1 MCAMSPHV
9 SALRTP
15 EAVRERCQEVLAYVD
30 AGQSEWF
37 RLDRERLDHAA
48 ALVCTEIEGNYPT
61 LEIPFHSRWRH
72 FVVGDEDRWQSI
84 VNQLEPDDDLNTG
97 RAAFE
102 LAITS
107 VLLDAGAGDHWQYK
121 DPATGERFG
130 RSEGLA
136 LASLELYTSGLL
148 SDSETQPLRADA
160 GALQTLDPEALATT
174 FQVGRHNPLSGL
186 SGRTGLL
193 RRLGNVVACNPQVF
207 GSEQPR
213 LGNLFDV
220 FYARGA
226 HGSLPAREVLIE
238 VLTLLS
244 SIWPGRLTLDDE
256 NLGDVWEHPAIVRD
270 DPTNRLVPFHKLSQW
285 LSYSLLEPLESAGID
300 ITGLDSLTGLAEY
313 RNGGLFVDTG
323 VLCPLDA
330 SNLSRTHAAH
340 ALLVV
345 EWRALTVALLD
356 QLAPK
361 VRSRLGVSDTELPL
375 VRILQGG
382 TWSTGRKLAAQRH
395 PKASPPFVIDS
406 DGTVF

>member
-48 ALVCTEIEGNYPT
+48 ALVCAEIEGNYPT

-160 GALQTLDPEALATT
+160 GALQTLDP
-174 FQVGRHNPLSGL
+174 
-186 SGRTGLL
+186 
-193 RRLGNVVACNPQVF
+193 
-207 GSEQPR
+207 
-213 LGNLFDV
+213 
-220 FYARGA
+220 
-226 HGSLPAREVLIE
+226 
-238 VLTLLS
+238 
-244 SIWPGRLTLDDE
+244 
-256 NLGDVWEHPAIVRD
+256 
-270 DPTNRLVPFHKLSQW
+270 
-285 LSYSLLEPLESAGID
+285 
-300 ITGLDSLTGLAEY
+300 
-313 RNGGLFVDTG
+313 
-323 VLCPLDA
+323 
-330 SNLSRTHAAH
+330 
-340 ALLVV
+340 
-345 EWRALTVALLD
+345 
-356 QLAPK
+356 
-361 VRSRLGVSDTELPL
+361 
-375 VRILQGG
+375 
-382 TWSTGRKLAAQRH
+382 
-395 PKASPPFVIDS
+395 
-406 DGTVF
+406 